1 MGRIPCGREFQID
14 VEGGG
19 ELRILDE
26 NAEADACAVDKTRAE
41 GKVPCGAARARS
53 RPYEIRVH
61 DELRGCA
68 VVGEDGLL
76 GVAASP

>member
-41 GKVPCGAARARS
+41 GKVPRGAARARS
-53 RPYEIRVH
+53 RP
-61 DELRGCA
+61 
-68 VVGEDGLL
+68 
-76 GVAASP
+76 